1 MVIWIF
7 SFISITF
14 QNWIESVIT
23 NNLSEG
29 FKSDRINLV
38 TWYCWSYGKSK
49 SLWVLNWNW
58 NKLLASS
65 IYFVFNQSL
74 LFWNFS
80 TGFWCGLNDFWIL
93 MMVVFSMFWVMVVM
107 SVFSLLFNFKKV
119 ISFWNFSKNR
129 FWEFKEISKIFRNL
143 FSDLILS
150 HDCQLIFIK
159 ILVESLLKGVNFLD
173 KFISSGFINL
183 VQGEK

>member
-1 MVIWIF
+1 LWLVFWDRSFSCDHQWNSNIVVVIWIF
-7 SFISITF
+7 CFISITF

-65 IYFVFNQSL
+65 IYFIFNQSL

-93 MMVVFSMFWVMVVM
+93 MMVVFSMFWVMVVV
-107 SVFSLLFNFKKV
+107 SVFSLLLKNLLFN
-119 ISFWNFSKNR
+119 
-129 FWEFKEISKIFRNL
+129 
-143 FSDLILS
+143 
-150 HDCQLIFIK
+150 
-159 ILVESLLKGVNFLD
+159 
-173 KFISSGFINL
+173 
-183 VQGEK
+183 